1 MLDLFINYCKAN
13 PALTIVLIALAVFLI
28 IVCSVIIVLSVKAK
42 KAKKRLEKAE
52 AEKALEDTNTI
63 EETETPAIIEENAQP
78 EPIEVQTEESVE
90 ESAEE
95 SVEEPEQDEADSVET
110 VFIDTYEEEQ
120 ISSSDETPSPSEAE
134 TVETVETETS
144 DEETF
149 DEETA
154 SVEEQEESVSAD
166 TEIDTEIT
174 EEIVEDC
181 ADEPILEPYELPPA
195 PLYQAEET
203 AETTEASVEM
213 PVENTT
219 EDPIIEETE
228 DVAQATEE
236 VVQVTESVEEITE
249 NTTKETAE
257 GESEPQEKTEEAP
270 IAQSATLEIPVTV
283 TQAPPAPPAPP
294 VVQSAPTVQ
303 PAPTAPIRQQ
313 PATAPVRQ
321 QPAPVKQP
329 QATAPA
335 TREEKPLTA
344 AERKELIRQQLID
357 KIVER
362 LGKKPTQNKPAAPQT
377 EKAPMETKPTEQKP
391 VEQKPVEQKP
401 VEQKPV
407 EEKTLKDAMIRE
419 LKLIRSEEEIDD
431 EMQIDL
437 FDDPNFFTNGPKALL
452 DELKDM
458 DTSWDFYEEDET
470 DQQARHHGKWVIFR
484 VITEDKA
491 PSKEE
496 LYFFELH
503 AANNDTLFSSEEYT
517 SYNAALRGIETH
529 KANILRD
536 NFKVVQN
543 KKGEYVFKLLSGK
556 NLLLCI
562 SDGFATKEEC
572 ETNTKRMRRFART
585 AIIDENLQ
593 DHIIKVPYEDVR
605 ELPVPDGEGKWI
617 IDATENEEGE
627 LTYFFGLYAPTG
639 EKLLS
644 GEDYTTYIGAVNGI
658 QTFKANVA
666 SGNFR
671 VTLTK
676 RSDYVYKLLNRNG
689 QLLYLGEH
697 YRTKQACLT
706 VVEAIKRF
714 VKNAPVLTDQKL
726 VDDTENS

>member
-28 IVCSVIIVLSVKAK
+28 IICSVIIVLSAKAK
-42 KAKKRLEKAE
+42 KAKRRLEKAE
-52 AEKALEDTNTI
+52 AEKALDAIKTI
-63 EETETPAIIEENAQP
+63 EETETPANNTEETTPP
-78 EPIEVQTEESVE
+78 EPVEEQTEEL
-90 ESAEE
+90 
-95 SVEEPEQDEADSVET
+95 VEEPTQDEADSVET

-120 ISSSDETPSPSEAE
+120 PVFSEETPSQSEIE
-134 TVETVETETS
+134 TVETAETP
-144 DEETF
+144 

-154 SVEEQEESVSAD
+154 SVEEQEESVEE
-166 TEIDTEIT
+166 TVEETV
-174 EEIVEDC
+174 EEIVTEESVEEDVTKSVEDVADVEETEETAEDS

-195 PLYQAEET
+195 PLCQ
-203 AETTEASVEM
+203 
-213 PVENTT
+213 
-219 EDPIIEETE
+219 
-228 DVAQATEE
+228 TEE
-236 VVQVTESVEEITE
+236 LEEAREESVEETKETTESVDEITE
-249 NTTKETAE
+249 NSTEETV
-257 GESEPQEKTEEAP
+257 ESEPAAKAEEAP
-270 IAQSATLEIPVTV
+270 VAQPATLEIPVTV
-283 TQAPPAPPAPP
+283 TQAPPVPPAP
-294 VVQSAPTVQ
+294 VVQPAPIAQ
-303 PAPTAPIRQQ
+303 PAPTAPKAASATA
-313 PATAPVRQ
+313 PATTPVRQ
-321 QPAPVKQP
+321 QPTPTKQP
-329 QATAPA
+329 QTTAPVA
-335 TREEKPLTA
+335 REEKQLTA
-344 AERKELIRQQLID
+344 AERKDLIRQQWID

-362 LGKKPTQNKPAAPQT
+362 LGKKPAQNKTAAPQT
-377 EKAPMETKPTEQKP
+377 EKAPLETKPAEEKP
-391 VEQKPVEQKP
+391 VEQKPVENKP
-401 VEQKPV
+401 IEQKPV
-407 EEKTLKDAMIRE
+407 ENKPIEEKMPLKDAMIRE
-419 LKLIRSEEEIDD
+419 LKLIRSEEELDD

-536 NFKVVQN
+536 NFKVIQN

-617 IDATENEEGE
+617 INATENEEGE

-658 QTFKANVA
+658 QTFKSNVA
-666 SGNFR
+666 NGNFR

-676 RSDYVYKLLNRNG
+676 RSDYVYKLLNKNG

-726 VDDTENS
+726 VEETENS